1 MHAELVDRCPR
12 DRGNYGMTV
21 SDYRH
26 EARWSLNTILW
37 APTARGFGL
46 VFGDALVFDDSLV
59 SQDM

>member
-1 MHAELVDRCPR
+1 
-12 DRGNYGMTV
+12 MTV
-21 SDYRH
+21 SDNRD